1 MTTRNFR
8 VNNGLEVGD
17 ITISASANTITG
29 GATAAPSA
37 DGQFANKKYVD
48 DQDANIASDT
58 LTLTNKTLTAPK
70 FADAGFIADANGNEL
85 IVFQT
90 TGSAVNEFDITNNA
104 SGSAPILAVTG
115 GDTNIGMA
123 ITAKGSGDIDLNA
136 GSDVNIPANK
146 GLTFGDDGEKI
157 EGDGT
162 DLTIAS
168 SAKLNLT
175 ATSDVILP
183 PNVGLIF
190 DTAGAEKI
198 ESDGTDLSISVGSG
212 GDINVPASIGVTFG
226 NDGEKIEGDGTDLTI
241 ASSAKLNLTATSDV
255 HIPNNVGLAFDASG
269 AEKIE
274 SDGTDLSISV
284 GSNGDINIP
293 ANIGLTFGDDGEKIE
308 GDGTDLT
315 IAGNN
320 INLTAVADVVVPA
333 NVGITFGTGEKI
345 EGDNTDLTITSG
357 AKINLTATSDIV
369 VPANVGITFGT
380 GEKIEGDSTDLT
392 VTSGAKINLTATS
405 DVHIPQNIGL
415 VFDANGSEK
424 IESDDTNLTIN
435 SGAQIILAPTTDVK
449 LGNNLGV
456 IFGDAGEKIEGDGTD
471 LTISSSNLL
480 NLTATTDIVI
490 PTNVGLHFT
499 DANEKIESNGTD
511 LTVNAGADI
520 NLTATTDINIPANVG
535 LTFGDDGEK
544 IEGNGTNLVIASSG
558 TCTITATGET
568 VVTNNMRVAGNL
580 TVDGTE
586 TVINTTTL
594 SVEDSIIEVNRNVSA
609 ASGMPTVSGLQINRG
624 EGSTATEMP
633 LLWAWD
639 EAFADD
645 GTTIHGNAGGA
656 FTAFRRAE
664 GGSEGP
670 SGTADLVDIRANVI
684 HAVATSAQYADVAE
698 RFEADAPMTAGA
710 VVEVGGDAEI
720 TETTSDLSEN
730 VFGVISDQPAYA
742 MNAGAGNNDSH
753 PFVAMTGRTPVRV
766 TGAVTKGQRLV
777 SSSTKGCARAVAS
790 GETISPFNVIGR
802 ALESSTD
809 AGIKLVNCAVRTNN

>member
-17 ITISASANTITG
+17 ITLSASANTITG
-29 GATAAPSA
+29 LSTSAPSA
-37 DGQFANKKYVD
+37 NGDVVTKAY
-48 DQDANIASDT
+48 SDSGT
-58 LTLTNKTLTAPK
+58 QTMTNKTLTAPK

-85 IVFQT
+85 LIFQT
-90 TGSAVNEFDITNNA
+90 TGSAVNQIDVTNAATSNPPSLTA
-104 SGSAPILAVTG
+104 TG
-115 GDTNIGMA
+115 GDTNIGLTLA
-123 ITAKGSGDIDLNA
+123 AKGTGDI
-136 GSDVNIPANK
+136 
-146 GLTFGDDGEKI
+146 
-157 EGDGT
+157 
-162 DLTIAS
+162 
-168 SAKLNLT
+168 NLT
-175 ATSDVILP
+175 A
-183 PNVGLIF
+183 
-190 DTAGAEKI
+190 GA
-198 ESDGTDLSISVGSG
+198 
-212 GDINVPASIGVTFG
+212 DINVPANIGVTFG
-226 NDGEKIEGDGTDLTI
+226 DDGEKIEGDGTDLTI

-293 ANIGLTFGDDGEKIE
+293 ADIGLTFGDDGEKIE

-315 IAGNN
+315 ISGNN
-320 INLTAVADVVVPA
+320 INLTAVADVNIPSGVGLTFATAEKIESDGTDLSITVGSNGDINIPADIGLTFGDDGEKIEGNGTDLTITGNNINLTATADVVIPA
-333 NVGITFGTGEKI
+333 SVGITFGSGEKI
-345 EGDNTDLTITSG
+345 EGDDTDLTVTSG
-357 AKINLTATSDIV
+357 GAINLTATTDVV

-405 DVHIPQNIGL
+405 DVILPPNVGL
-415 VFDANGSEK
+415 VFDTGGAEK
-424 IESDDTNLTIN
+424 IESD
-435 SGAQIILAPTTDVK
+435 
-449 LGNNLGV
+449 
-456 IFGDAGEKIEGDGTD
+456 GTD
-471 LTISSSNLL
+471 LSIS
-480 NLTATTDIVI
+480 
-490 PTNVGLHFT
+490 VGT
-499 DANEKIESNGTD
+499 G
-511 LTVNAGADI
+511 GDI
-520 NLTATTDINIPANVG
+520 NVPANIG
-535 LTFGDDGEK
+535 ITFGDDGEK
-544 IEGNGTNLVIASSG
+544 IEGDGTNLTIASSG
-558 TCTITATGET
+558 LCTITATGET
-568 VVTNNMRVAGNL
+568 VVTNNFRVGGNL
-580 TVDGTE
+580 IVDGTE
-586 TVINTTTL
+586 TIVNTTVL
-594 SVEDSIIEVNRNVSA
+594 SVEDNIIEVNRNVSA
-609 ASGMPTVSGLQINRG
+609 NSGMPTVSGLQVNRG

-639 EAFADD
+639 ESFTDD

-664 GGSEGP
+664 GNTEGP
-670 SGTADLVDIRANVI
+670 SGTASLVDIRANVV

-698 RFEADAPMTAGA
+698 RFEADAPMSTGA

-742 MNAGAGNNDSH
+742 MNAAAGNSETH

-777 SSSTKGCARAVAS
+777 SSSVKGCARAVAS
-790 GETISPFNVIGR
+790 GESISPFNVIGR